1 MPAEDQRLAAAV
13 QTPEPYPGSRAFE
26 AGDRDWFHGR
36 ARTVAAL
43 LRRLDRRVHLGGMQ
57 FVIGATG
64 SGKSSVLRA
73 GLIGGLA
80 REEVPGSS
88 TWPAL
93 ACTPT
98 AEPLRALATAVATLT
113 GTPAVDHEAPVE
125 KYLAALGA
133 AVAGARTPLVLVVDQ
148 FEELFTLGGEPAA
161 RRTFVRALE
170 LLSSPVNAVAPACVV
185 VLGVRAGCYDRCLDD
200 PRLAAALQDDPLVIA
215 AMTARELREAILV
228 PAREAGL
235 ELEPALVE
243 LLLDDLGVT
252 ADGYPA
258 SRLPVL
264 ARALRDTW
272 ERREGAVL
280 TVRAFRA
287 AAEPVSVAEKV
298 PEETTEDPAE
308 EPAEKPGGWTDRR
321 AGIAVLVALALVAA
335 CAAVVAFWQRQ
346 DALGQRDEAVL
357 SRTTAEADRVRGTDV
372 SLAAQLDLAAYRMR
386 PSAENFTRLIGAG
399 STILSTPVP
408 AGAPVTSVA
417 FSPDAQTL
425 AAATG
430 LTVQLWDLSQPQ
442 RPAPGA
448 VLRAAAGEIAWTVAF
463 SPKAPILAVGGAGG
477 SLALYDVADPRRPR
491 PLGDPG
497 HAHSGTIWS
506 LAFSPDGRRLASAAD
521 DSSVRVWDVRLA
533 GPAAAGRLPGAIGI
547 THSLAF
553 RPEGDV
559 LATAGDDKAVRLWT
573 VTGKSP
579 KPLGK
584 PLRGAR
590 QALAAVAFSA
600 DSSTLAAGGGD
611 AAVRLWRVG
620 NPGRPSPIAR
630 TLTGHPAAVQALAFA
645 PSGGLLLSAGSD
657 GFARLWNI
665 TDPGLARDLG
675 TPLAAHRGD
684 LRTAVFSPRGGL
696 IATGGDDGTI
706 RIWTRL
712 ITPLLGHRDEVEA
725 VAYSRDGLIAS
736 AGRDDTVRVWD
747 AQGAAGVRVLLGNE
761 ADVRDV
767 AFSPDGR
774 IVASA
779 GADHKVRLWRLTDR
793 PEQRPLG
800 APLTGHQGEVRT
812 IAFSPD
818 GRTLVSAGDDTAVRL
833 WNVTDPDHPRL
844 LTTIAAGR
852 SGDVWAV
859 RYSPDGRTLATA
871 AGDLIQLWDV
881 PATGPP
887 IPIGPPLA
895 GHGKQVTSLA
905 FSPDGTALASGSL
918 DTTVQLW
925 DLRDL
930 VKPVS
935 AAPPLTGHTAAVRAV
950 AFSPDGKTLASAGLD
965 GDPRLWDVTDRG
977 RPRAIGQP
985 ATGHTGGITSI
996 VYAADSR
1003 SLASGGRDGTVRT
1016 TGTAPDY
1023 VIPWICRLTSA
1034 VMTPQVWR
1042 AHVSPD
1048 LPYRPP
1054 CA

>member
-1 MPAEDQRLAAAV
+1 MPADDQRLAAVPTPAGPA
-13 QTPEPYPGSRAFE
+13 PEPYPGSRPFE
-26 AGDRDWFHGR
+26 ARDRDWFHGR
-36 ARTVAAL
+36 ARPVAAL
-43 LRRLDRRVHLGGMQ
+43 LQRLDRRVHLGGMQ

-98 AEPLRALATAVATLT
+98 AEPLRALAAAVATLT
-113 GTPAVDHEAPVE
+113 GTPAVDSEAPAE
-125 KYLAALGA
+125 TYLAALGA
-133 AVAGARTPLVLVVDQ
+133 AVAGARSPIVLVVDQ
-148 FEELFTLGGEPAA
+148 FEELFTLGAEPAT
-161 RRTFVRALE
+161 RRTFVRALD

-185 VLGVRAGCYDRCLDD
+185 VLGVRADCYDRCLDD
-200 PRLAAALQDDPLVIA
+200 PQLAVALQDDPLVIA

-258 SRLPVL
+258 ARLPVL
-264 ARALRDTW
+264 AARALRETW
-272 ERREGAVL
+272 ERREGTVL
-280 TVRAFRA
+280 TVRAYRSAAERAPAPAGADPAPGGSDPA
-287 AAEPVSVAEKV
+287 AAPESAAVVPPEAGPVGARPS
-298 PEETTEDPAE
+298 
-308 EPAEKPGGWTDRR
+308 GGTDRR
-321 AGIAVLVALALVAA
+321 AGIAVLVALALVAG
-335 CAAVVAFWQRQ
+335 CAAAVAFWQRQ
-346 DALGQRDEAVL
+346 DAFGQRDEAVL
-357 SRTTAEADRVRGTDV
+357 SRTSAEADRVRGTDV

-399 STILSTPVP
+399 STMLSTPVP

-430 LTVQLWDLSQPQ
+430 LTVQLWDVSQPQ

-448 VLRAAAGEIAWTVAF
+448 VLRAAEGEIAWTVAF

-491 PLGDPG
+491 PLGDPD

-533 GPAAAGRLPGAIGI
+533 GPAAAGRLPGPIGI
-547 THSLAF
+547 TRSLAF

-573 VTGKSP
+573 VTGKTP

-590 QALAAVAFSA
+590 QGLSAVAFSA

-620 NPGRPSPIAR
+620 DPGRPAPIAH

-645 PSGGLLLSAGSD
+645 PNGGLLLSAGSD

-684 LRTAVFSPRGGL
+684 LRAAVFSPRGGL

-736 AGRDDTVRVWD
+736 ASRDDTVRIWD
-747 AQGAAGVRVLLGNE
+747 AKGAAGVRVLLGNE

-779 GADHKVRLWRLTDR
+779 GADHKVRLWRLSDR

-852 SGDVWAV
+852 LRRRVG
-859 RYSPDGRTLATA
+859 
-871 AGDLIQLWDV
+871 
-881 PATGPP
+881 
-887 IPIGPPLA
+887 
-895 GHGKQVTSLA
+895 
-905 FSPDGTALASGSL
+905 GSL
-918 DTTVQLW
+918 QPGRPYARHRRRRPDPALGRAR
-925 DLRDL
+925 LRAAHPDR
-930 VKPVS
+930 PAPGRARS
-935 AAPPLTGHTAAVRAV
+935 SRSPAWPSPRTAPPWPAAAWTPP
-950 AFSPDGKTLASAGLD
+950 SSCG
-965 GDPRLWDVTDRG
+965 
-977 RPRAIGQP
+977 
-985 ATGHTGGITSI
+985 
-996 VYAADSR
+996 
-1003 SLASGGRDGTVRT
+1003 
-1016 TGTAPDY
+1016 
-1023 VIPWICRLTSA
+1023 TSA
-1034 VMTPQVWR
+1034 TW
-1042 AHVSPD
+1042 
-1048 LPYRPP
+1048 
-1054 CA
+1054 